1 MIKECLILGMGDDD
15 VKALIELLGSL
26 EFVFILGAAVAE
38 DVELLAEGIYL
49 VCRIRGKVW
58 SLHMERNVLD
68 RHLGPILWSLGFSH
82 VSSEILTID

>member
-1 MIKECLILGMGDDD
+1 MIEKSLILSVCDDN

-26 EFVFILGAAVAE
+26 EFIFILGAAVAE

-49 VCRIRGKVW
+49 ICWICGKIW

-68 RHLGPILWSLGFSH
+68 GHLSPILSLEFS
-82 VSSEILTID
+82 

>member
-1 MIKECLILGMGDDD
+1 MIKECLVLGMSNDD

-26 EFVFILGAAVAE
+26 EFIFILGAAVAE

-49 VCRIRGKVW
+49 VSRVRGKIW
-58 SLHMERNVLD
+58 SLHMERNILD
-68 RHLGPILWSLGFSH
+68 RHLGPILESLEFSH